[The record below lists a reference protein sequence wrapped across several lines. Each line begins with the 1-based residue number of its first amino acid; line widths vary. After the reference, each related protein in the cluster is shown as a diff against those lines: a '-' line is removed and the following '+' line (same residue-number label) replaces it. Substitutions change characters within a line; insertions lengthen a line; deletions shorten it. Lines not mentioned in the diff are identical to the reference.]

1 MKITKAQL
9 TRLIKE
15 EIVKSIKETEVMQE
29 IYFPFIGGKLPDGE
43 WSIRSKQMQAIDLAL
58 DDLSEEEQLRFADLV
73 EAFLDLPD
81 DQNDWLRGIPS
92 ALSTALEEKFDEWN
106 KQLRKLSYN
115 RHTKDEASVAMSKM
129 DSVLGI
135 MSKVVGGVAQQIA
148 QEKSEDAAHR
158 KSEDE
163 KHARIRAETEKE
175 GKARRQAQD
184 SARDQ
189 RQWDD
194 GAADRAAYMR
204 PDGRD
209 GSESQYGSSNSHRS
223 NPGFA
228 GTGNMGYGESL
239 DRKKIS
245 KSKLAQIIKEEL
257 ENLLK

>member
-1 MKITKAQL
+1 MKITKKHL
-9 TRLIKE
+9 TQLIKE
-15 EIVKSIKETEVMQE
+15 ELEKSLKEAEVVQE
-29 IYFPFIGGKLPDGE
+29 IYFPFIGGKLPDEE
-43 WSIRSKQMQAIDLAL
+43 WKIRRKQMQAIQDAVR
-58 DDLSEEEQLRFADLV
+58 DLSEEERQRFADLNQHV
-73 EAFLDLPD
+73 LKLPEDSEYGDLD
-81 DQNDWLRGIPS
+81 
-92 ALSTALEEKFDEWN
+92 TALEEKLSAFN

-115 RHTKDEASVAMSKM
+115 RHKKDEA
-129 DSVLGI
+129 DSVMGRMDLVLDR
-135 MSKVVGGVAQQIA
+135 MSKVAGGVAQQIA

-163 KHARIRAETEKE
+163 KHARISAETEKE
-175 GKARRQAQD
+175 RKAQRAHDDARRA
-184 SARDQ
+184 Q

-194 GAADRAAYMR
+194 GAEERAAYMR

-228 GTGNMGYGESL
+228 GSGNMGYGESL
-239 DRKKIS
+239 DRAKIS

>member
-1 MKITKAQL
+1 MKITKTQL
-9 TRLIKE
+9 TKLIKE
-15 EIVKSIKETEVMQE
+15 ELEKSLKEAEVVQE

-43 WSIRSKQMQAIDLAL
+43 WSIRRKQMQAIDSAL

-73 EAFLDLPD
+73 EGFLDLPD
-81 DQNDWLRGIPS
+81 DQNDWLRGVPS

-163 KHARIRAETEKE
+163 KHARISAETEKE
-175 GKARRQAQD
+175 RKAQRAHDDERRRMASSAQQDD
-184 SARDQ
+184 S
-189 RQWDD
+189 DD
-194 GAADRAAYMR
+194 SFMG
-204 PDGRD
+204 
-209 GSESQYGSSNSHRS
+209 QHHLS

-239 DRKKIS
+239 DRAKIS
-245 KSKLAQIIKEEL
+245 KSELAQIIKEEL